1 MSNIKVYLR
10 ARPLAEATGVGWAL
24 GPKVVQSAVGEK
36 RGQHTFQYDGVF
48 GQSSETKEIYRA
60 VQTVVARA
68 ADGYNGTVFA
78 YGQTSSGKTH
88 TMLGDP
94 ESGSLGVIQ
103 MGLRHLWELM
113 HDNVAVYKVSLA
125 AIEVYN
131 EQVYQLGTTPQ
142 VPLPKGAKPALLP
155 QLQVLV
161 DQAGVAQLKGATPVE
176 IPDAAAAEQAVAEAF
191 KRRHVAS
198 TEMNAHSSRSHTI
211 IQLQITRSSTGA
223 PTTVSQLNF
232 VDLAGSESM
241 KAAKTAGE
249 QAREGKNINTSLMTL
264 VRVIKCLATRESHAP
279 FRDSKLTRLLEPALG
294 GNAYT
299 TVIACVTLA
308 EEQYDNTLSTLR
320 FAQNASKVT
329 LDPKRACIAGS
340 QPVALLDYDAEAAR
354 REEMYTKEIRVLQ
367 DRLQRSR
374 EAQQTLKDRCDEQSD
389 QLTAASGQNTNLTQK
404 LDEQNREVATLRNDF
419 STQTDVLASVRGQN
433 EKHIVQLDQLRT
445 QHSLASQE
453 AGVYKARAEAEAV
466 NLKGAL
472 SSEKSARK
480 NSELRV
486 GQLEAVKKS
495 LEEEIERAPVKE
507 LERMRGE
514 FAKEQ
519 QRRSSLEN
527 HIANSRNALDHAN
540 KRLESAECVNK
551 ERDER
556 LKENERSVREAGQE
570 LSKADRQRLLL
581 EKDKDLVARRAGKE
595 GQRLKQTLTRLS
607 EKESENASMRS
618 KLQELEMQL
627 RASERRQAITRL
639 SSTLT
644 PGGQSNKRQRNSHA

>member
-1 MSNIKVYLR
+1 MSNIKVFCR
-10 ARPLAEATGVGWAL
+10 ARPLPEGTGVGWAL

-36 RGQHTFQYDGVF
+36 RGQQTFQYDGVF
-48 GQSSETKEIYRA
+48 GQAAETQAIYRA

-68 ADGYNGTVFA
+68 ADGYNGTIFA

-94 ESGSLGVIQ
+94 ESGTLGVIQ
-103 MGLRHLWELM
+103 MGLRHLWDMM

-131 EQVYQLGTTPQ
+131 EQVFQLGTAPQ
-142 VPLPKGAKPALLP
+142 APLPKGAKPAPLP
-155 QLQVLV
+155 QLQVMV

-176 IPDAAAAEQAVAEAF
+176 VPDYDAAEQAVAEAF

-198 TEMNAHSSRSHTI
+198 TELNAHSSRSHTI
-211 IQLQITRSSTGA
+211 IQLQITRSSTAA

-249 QAREGKNINTSLMTL
+249 QAREGKNINTSLATL
-264 VRVIKCLATRESHAP
+264 VRVIKCLATKEAHAP

-308 EEQYDNTLSTLR
+308 EDQFDQTLSTLR
-320 FAQNASKVT
+320 FAQKASQVT

-367 DRLQRSR
+367 ERLQRSR
-374 EAQQTLKDRCDEQSD
+374 DSQQALKDRCDEQAD
-389 QLTAASGQNTNLTQK
+389 QLTAASQQNSELTQK
-404 LDEQNREVATLRNDF
+404 CEEESRAATTLRSEVAAQGEELSN
-419 STQTDVLASVRGQN
+419 LKGQY
-433 EKHIVQLDQLRT
+433 KKQGRQLEDLRT
-445 QHSLASQE
+445 QHTASCEEATAFKAQAESEASSLKSALASE
-453 AGVYKARAEAEAV
+453 KAT
-466 NLKGAL
+466 
-472 SSEKSARK
+472 RK
-480 NSELRV
+480 NAESRIT
-486 GQLEAVKKS
+486 QLEAAKKS

-507 LERMRGE
+507 LERLRGE
-514 FAKEQ
+514 FAREQ
-519 QRRSSLEN
+519 QRRTQLEGD
-527 HIANSRNALDHAN
+527 IANQRKALDNAN
-540 KRLESAECVNK
+540 KRLEGAECVNK

-556 LKENERSVREAGQE
+556 LKENERSVRMAGRE

-581 EKDKDLVARRAGKE
+581 EKDKQMVADKCGRE

-607 EKESENASMRS
+607 EKESENATLRS
-618 KLQELEMQL
+618 KVNELEMQL
-627 RASERRQAITRL
+627 RASERRQAMRL
-639 SSTLT
+639 SSAVT
-644 PGGQSNKRQRNSHA
+644 PGGQAAKRQRVV